1 MWSALIAASV
11 MAGLLVTIVGLIDR
25 LVRRQMGARP

>member
-1 MWSALIAASV
+1 